1 MRLVFLLWHYPQ
13 AHNSQSNRLELRF
26 RPEDPYSHPAY
37 GDLRPCNSL
46 LLKISKNKSSS
57 NGQSCEVS
65 NRTSLP
71 DETNIGDKELSS
83 NPENGLV
90 TSSNEDARISEDNPT
105 NLCADIVARIL
116 EAYHFDGK
124 GAPFSSCFF

>member
-1 MRLVFLLWHYPQ
+1 M
-13 AHNSQSNRLELRF
+13 QSNRLELRF

-46 LLKISKNKSSS
+46 LLKISKNKSS
-57 NGQSCEVS
+57 NYGQSCQVS

-71 DETNIGDKELSS
+71 DETNFGDKVLSS
-83 NPENGLV
+83 NPESGLV
-90 TSSNEDARISEDNPT
+90 KFTKDDEAQISVDNQKS
-105 NLCADIVARIL
+105 LCADIVARIL

-124 GAPFSSCFF
+124 GAPFISCFF